1 MRFLLVNPHYPI
13 SETPSPPLG
22 LAYLAGALE
31 RAGIEVHILDFV
43 VFPYSPAVIESY
55 LKNIRPDVV
64 GVTSVTMN
72 FKNAIRII
80 KDVKK
85 FDTNILTIMGGPH
98 VTFCGDK
105 TLITYPD
112 LDVVVSGEGEQ
123 TVVEL
128 AEIIQNH
135 DDLNIVKGILY
146 RNGSEI
152 QATPMRSKVD
162 LDQLPIP
169 SRHLLPLGRY
179 KALGMPISMTTGRGC
194 PYQCI
199 FCVGRKMSGARVR
212 LRNPAQVVDELEYL
226 NTLNFHQINIADD
239 LFTANKNHCLA
250 VCDEIIRRNLK
261 IKWTSFAR
269 VDTVSLEI
277 ISKMKEAGCNAVS
290 FGIESAN
297 PKILKKIKK
306 GITIKQVIAAV
317 KLCTHIGITPYAS
330 FILGLPGE
338 TPETLKETLDFSR
351 ELKKMGLSSG
361 FHLLAPFPGT
371 EIRENSR
378 QLGIKILT
386 DDWSQYHANRAI
398 VETPTVNKKMLDKIV
413 SAWEDEYHEFLA
425 NIQKRM
431 KRGESTRAESWQL
444 INLER
449 IVLVYEL
456 MMEGI
461 IEKCG
466 TWSST
471 DSPVSGRV
479 LLQKLASRI
488 SDFKPC
494 DEDKLSNTL
503 QYHLEQGNLRYDQ
516 KNGQICWKWVDH
528 LWQPILEKGPA
539 SNHQAVG
546 GVVVPGG

>member
-1 MRFLLVNPHYPI
+1 MRFLLVNPHYSI

-31 RAGIEVHILDFV
+31 RAGIDVHILDFV
-43 VFPYSPAVIESY
+43 VFPYSPAVLESY
-55 LKNIRPDVV
+55 LKNFRPDVV

-72 FKNAIRII
+72 FKDAICII

-85 FDTNILTIMGGPH
+85 FDADILTIMGGPH
-98 VTFCGDK
+98 VTFCGDE
-105 TLITYPD
+105 TLATYPE
-112 LDVVVSGEGEQ
+112 LDVVVLGEGEG

-135 DDLNIVKGILY
+135 ADLKYIKGILY

-152 QATPMRSKVD
+152 QATPMREYID
-162 LDQLPIP
+162 LDRLPTP
-169 SRHLLPLGRY
+169 LRHLLPLGRY
-179 KALGMPISMTTGRGC
+179 KALGMPISMTTSRGC

-199 FCVGRKMSGARVR
+199 FCVGRKMGGARVR
-212 LRNPAQVVDELEYL
+212 FRNPVKVVDELEYL

-250 VCDEIIRRNLK
+250 VCDEIIRRNLR

-269 VDTVSLEI
+269 VDTVFPEI
-277 ISKMKEAGCNAVS
+277 LFKMRSAGCNAVS

-297 PKILKKIKK
+297 PEILKKIKK
-306 GITIKQVIAAV
+306 GITIKQVIAAIE
-317 KLCTHIGITPYAS
+317 LCTHVGITPYAS

-351 ELKKMGLSSG
+351 ELKEMGLSSG

-371 EIRENSR
+371 EIRKNSR

-398 VETPTVNKKMLDKIV
+398 VETPTVKKQMLDEIV
-413 SAWEDEYHEFLA
+413 SEWEDEYHKFLED
-425 NIQKRM
+425 IRKRM
-431 KRGESTRAESWQL
+431 NRGESTRAESWQL

-456 MMEGI
+456 IMDGV
-461 IEKCG
+461 IEKRG
-466 TWSST
+466 TWPAT
-471 DSPVSGRV
+471 DSPLSDRV
-479 LLQKLASRI
+479 LLQKLVGRI
-488 SDFKPC
+488 KDFNPC
-494 DEDKLSNTL
+494 DEKKLSDTL
-503 QYHLEQGNLRYDQ
+503 RYNLEQGNLRYDQ
-516 KNGQICWKWVDH
+516 KKDQICWKWVDH
-528 LWQPILEKGPA
+528 L
-539 SNHQAVG
+539 
-546 GVVVPGG
+546 

>member
-31 RAGIEVHILDFV
+31 KAGIDVYILDFV
-43 VFPYSPAVIESY
+43 VFPYSRTALESF
-55 LKNIRPDVV
+55 LKNFRPTVV

-72 FKNAIRII
+72 FKDAIRII

-85 FDTNILTIMGGPH
+85 FDPGILTVMGGPH
-98 VTFCGDK
+98 VTFHGDK
-105 TLITYPD
+105 TLITYPE
-112 LDVVVSGEGEQ
+112 LDVVVLGEGEQ
-123 TVVEL
+123 TVLEL
-128 AEIIQNH
+128 AEFIQNH
-135 DDLNIVKGILY
+135 DDLKHVKGILY
-146 RNGSEI
+146 RHGSEI
-152 QATPMRSKVD
+152 QATPMRPYVD
-162 LDQLPIP
+162 LDRLPIP
-169 SRHLLPLGRY
+169 SRHLVPLGRY
-179 KALGMPISMTTGRGC
+179 RTLGMPISMTTSRGC

-199 FCVGRKMSGARVR
+199 FCVGRKMGGARVR
-212 LRNPAQVVDELEYL
+212 LRNPDQVVDELEYL

-269 VDTVSLEI
+269 VDTVSPEI
-277 ISKMKEAGCNAVS
+277 TFKMKAAGCKAVS

-297 PKILKKIKK
+297 PEILRKIKK
-306 GITIKQVIAAV
+306 GITQKQAIAAV
-317 KLCTHIGITPYAS
+317 KLCTQIGITPYAS

-351 ELKKMGLSSG
+351 ELKEMGLASG

-371 EIRENSR
+371 EIRENSC
-378 QLGIKILT
+378 QLGLKILT

-398 VETPTVNKKMLDKIV
+398 VETPTVTKEMLDDIV
-413 SAWEDEYHEFLA
+413 SEWEGKYHAFLG
-425 NIQKRM
+425 NIRKRM
-431 KRGESTRAESWQL
+431 NRGESTRDESWQL

-456 MMEGI
+456 MMADI

-466 TWSST
+466 TWPET
-471 DSPVSGRV
+471 ESPVSGRV
-479 LLQKLASRI
+479 VLQKLMRRI
-488 SDFKPC
+488 RDLKPH
-494 DEDKLSNTL
+494 DEDMLSDTL
-503 QYHLEQGNLRYDQ
+503 HYHLEQGNLRYDQ
-516 KNGQICWKWVDH
+516 KNGQVCWKWLDY
-528 LWQPILEKGPA
+528 L
-539 SNHQAVG
+539 
-546 GVVVPGG
+546 